1 VHAEAKSAG
10 LPHPLITFI
19 EEPLPAIREALEKH
33 RGNVSA
39 ASRQLGISRN
49 TIYRKMK
56 SL

>member
-1 VHAEAKSAG
+1 MAAAG
-10 LPHPLITFI
+10 ESRATFSDRLDDL
-19 EEPLPAIREALEKH
+19 ELQAIREALEKH